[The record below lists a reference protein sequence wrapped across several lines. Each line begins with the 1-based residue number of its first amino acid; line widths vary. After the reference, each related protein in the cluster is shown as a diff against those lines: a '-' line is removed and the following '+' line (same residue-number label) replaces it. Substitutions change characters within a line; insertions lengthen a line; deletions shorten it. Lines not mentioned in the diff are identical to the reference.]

1 MQKFYKYARLI
12 AGLGLLAL
20 LIGLVVLIL
29 AKELK
34 YAAWSIMVLGVFL
47 LAIAF
52 VLDFRRVSSAVT
64 GRRGRFS
71 TGSTVMVF
79 VFIGITLMVNTIS
92 IGNYHE
98 FDTTALSQFTLTSKT
113 KDVLAQL
120 NMPVKAICFFTPSN
134 PYQTDTYAT
143 YLLEEYQKYTDKLT
157 IETVDPDAKPETAR
171 QYNIDTYSTIVFESE
186 NNRRMVYPDEIL
198 QQAEF
203 AFTSAILEVTGTVQ
217 KKIYFLTGHNEP
229 SIDGDYMYVCNGLR
243 DNLYKVESLDL
254 MVAGAIPQDCTAL
267 IIAAPQTPLNSFEF
281 DIIKNYLE
289 NDGWVMILTNPGSS
303 PDIKELVSE
312 WWVNIED
319 GTIIDPSAYI
329 SPNKD
334 TPIVPR
340 TQNYF
345 GSYLSDTYFP
355 GAAAITPQKDY
366 PDDVYLLPIVYTS
379 SASWIEKNFDPEEEP
394 EFNEGTDVKGP
405 LAIGVFITIIPP
417 EETEGQTTQ
426 NENIPGETTKEE
438 TNAEVME
445 PRLIVF
451 GDSDFASNA
460 HCYNGDNGNLFLNS
474 IELLTTGKEL
484 ISIEHKVLS
493 YRSMVIGPEETS
505 FIQISSI
512 GLLPLLVL
520 IGGGI
525 IWWRR
530 R

>member
-1 MQKFYKYARLI
+1 MQGFYRYARLI
-12 AGLGLLAL
+12 AGLGLLTL
-20 LIGLVVLIL
+20 LVGLIILVLRSEI
-29 AKELK
+29 K
-34 YAAWSIMVLGVFL
+34 YAAWSILALGVFL

-64 GRRGRFS
+64 GRRGKFS

-79 VFIGITLMVNTIS
+79 VFIGIVLMVNTIS
-92 IGNYHE
+92 IGNYHRL
-98 FDTTALSQFTLTSKT
+98 DTTALSQFTLASKT
-113 KDVLAQL
+113 KDALAQL
-120 NMPVKAICFFTPSN
+120 NMPVKAICFFVPQN
-134 PYQTDTYAT
+134 PYQTDSYAT
-143 YLLEEYQKYTDKLT
+143 YLLEEYQNYTDKLS
-157 IETVDPDAKPETAR
+157 IEVIDPEEKPEIAR
-171 QYNIDTYSTIVFESE
+171 QYNISDYSIIVFESE
-186 NNRRMVYPDEIL
+186 KHRRMVYPEEIMA
-198 QQAEF
+198 QAEF

-217 KKIYFLTGHNEP
+217 KKIYFLTGHNET
-229 SIDGDYMYVCNGLR
+229 SINGDYSYVYQGLL

-254 MVAGAIPQDCTAL
+254 MVSGAIPQDCTAL
-267 IIAAPQTPLNSFEF
+267 VIAAPQTSLNSLEF

-289 NDGWVMILTNPGSS
+289 NSGWVMILTNPDSS

-312 WWVNIED
+312 WWINIEN
-319 GTIIDPSAYI
+319 GTLIDPSAYV

-355 GAAAITPQKDY
+355 GAAVITPQADY
-366 PDDVYLLPIVYTS
+366 PDDVYLAPIVWTS
-379 SASWIEKNFDPEEEP
+379 GASWIESNFDPKEEP
-394 EFNEGTDVKGP
+394 EFNEGTDVKGSQ
-405 LAIGVFITIIPP
+405 AIGVFITVIPP
-417 EETEGQTTQ
+417 EETEEQTTET
-426 NENIPGETTKEE
+426 ENIPGETTKEE
-438 TNAEVME
+438 TNVEVIE

-520 IGGGI
+520 ICGGI